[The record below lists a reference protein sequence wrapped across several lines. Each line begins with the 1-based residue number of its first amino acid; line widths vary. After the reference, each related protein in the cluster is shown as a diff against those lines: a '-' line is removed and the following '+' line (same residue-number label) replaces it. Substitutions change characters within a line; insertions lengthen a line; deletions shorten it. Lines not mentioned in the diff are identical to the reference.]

1 MIVLNKEKY
10 TSLELTIL
18 CFTLLNSSVST
29 LLINEFKNLKTIEII
44 ISLLISFIL
53 GYPLLIMFIK
63 RHFNEIPKSIIIKIL
78 LIFLVT
84 IMTIF
89 YTFYFSKLIKDILIP
104 NESIYTIYILII
116 ISTMLL
122 SNKGMKSITIASNLF
137 FILNLFI
144 FIIIIFF
151 NINSVNPINLLPI
164 SSNIDNLN
172 FFTIMVFTM
181 SPLFLIYIIP
191 KDNINNKERYYK
203 SIKKIYIIFYIY
215 LITKILFII
224 SILGNKYF
232 DLVTY
237 PEITIFKTINIFNLF
252 ERIEEILIINIFTTN
267 IIVISLEICYINTLL
282 KTIIKS
288 KKIIYL
294 TPLIIF
300 ILLINIKE
308 LNINIFL
315 LSHIIFIII
324 NLYYK
329 KRKD

>member
-1 MIVLNKEKY
+1 
-10 TSLELTIL
+10 
-18 CFTLLNSSVST
+18 
-29 LLINEFKNLKTIEII
+29 
-44 ISLLISFIL
+44 
-53 GYPLLIMFIK
+53 
-63 RHFNEIPKSIIIKIL
+63 
-78 LIFLVT
+78 
-84 IMTIF
+84 
-89 YTFYFSKLIKDILIP
+89 
-104 NESIYTIYILII
+104 
-116 ISTMLL
+116 
-122 SNKGMKSITIASNLF
+122 
-137 FILNLFI
+137 
-144 FIIIIFF
+144 
-151 NINSVNPINLLPI
+151 
-164 SSNIDNLN
+164 
-172 FFTIMVFTM
+172 MVFTM

-267 IIVISLEICYINTLL
+267 IIVISLTICYINTLL
-282 KTIIKS
+282 KTIIKNE
-288 KKIIYL
+288 KIIYL
-294 TPLIIF
+294 TPLINF
-300 ILLINIKE
+300 ILLINIKG

-315 LSHIIFIII
+315 ISNIIFIII